1 MAEISHDQV
10 LHWAKEFTVNSCI
23 EMRELRKV
31 TYWHGKDVLLVQL
44 SSSDGS
50 VEARIVFDLEG
61 ILFDFEGIVFGFK
74 L

>member
-1 MAEISHDQV
+1 
-10 LHWAKEFTVNSCI
+10 
-23 EMRELRKV
+23 MRELRKV

-44 SSSDGS
+44 SSLDSS

>member
-1 MAEISHDQV
+1 MV
-10 LHWAKEFTVNSCI
+10 
-23 EMRELRKV
+23 
-31 TYWHGKDVLLVQL
+31 KDVSLVQL
-44 SSSDGS
+44 SLSDGS